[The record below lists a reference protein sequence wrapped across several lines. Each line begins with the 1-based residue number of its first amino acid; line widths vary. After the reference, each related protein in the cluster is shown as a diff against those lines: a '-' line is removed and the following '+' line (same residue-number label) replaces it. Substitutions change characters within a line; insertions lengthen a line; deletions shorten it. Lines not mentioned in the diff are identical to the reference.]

1 MNFVDHFDGCSY
13 IYEDDRTTITF
24 GYAMEQERPPPQP
37 LPLPPAYTDGWGPS
51 QHENIRTWLDG
62 VVMEE
67 DHKPLVA
74 DVLQVI
80 GGLQQPSPG
89 YYEPGKQQQQGGPVV
104 NVHTVGPG
112 FIGRAPPMASTEFL
126 ANIVV
131 VAILLL
137 FAPGFTLLAAGVFV
151 TSRVAERWVG
161 HD

>member
-1 MNFVDHFDGCSY
+1 M
-13 IYEDDRTTITF
+13 
-24 GYAMEQERPPPQP
+24 
-37 LPLPPAYTDGWGPS
+37 PLPPQTFPPYNDGWGPS
-51 QHENIRTWLDG
+51 QYENIRTWLDG
-62 VVMEE
+62 VVMDEE
-67 DHKPLVA
+67 HKPLVA
-74 DVLQVI
+74 DVLNVI
-80 GGLQQPSPG
+80 GGLQQTSPG
-89 YYEPGKQQQQGGPVV
+89 HYEPGKGHRQQRGETVV

-112 FIGRAPPMASTEFL
+112 FMGRAPPMASTEFF